1 MPREPSEGERRLR
14 IHRALREGA
23 ELYNRGHFFETHEVL
38 EDVWL
43 LEEGE
48 DKPFLQGLI
57 KIAAAF
63 VHYQKGTYQGMWD
76 LLQAGLQTLEPYRPA
91 HRGVELA
98 RFLDEVGEWI
108 PRAKRLWDGEEV
120 EIADPIP
127 RMVYRPPDDLSLPED
142 P

>member
-1 MPREPSEGERRLR
+1 MPSEEERRAR

-23 ELYNRGHFFETHEVL
+23 ELYNTGLFFETHEVL

-43 LEEGE
+43 VEEGE

-63 VHYQKGTYQGMWD
+63 VHFKKGTYQGMWD
-76 LLQAGLQTLEPYRPA
+76 LLQGGRQMLEPYRPE

-98 RFLDEVGEWI
+98 NFLREIEKWI
-108 PRAKRLWDGEEV
+108 PWAERLLAGEDL
-120 EIADPIP
+120 EIAEPIP
-127 RMVYRPPDDLSLPED
+127 SMVYRPPADVDMAQGE
-142 P
+142 

>member
-1 MPREPSEGERRLR
+1 VPREPSAEERRVR

-23 ELYNRGHFFETHEVL
+23 ELYNAGHFFETHEVL

-63 VHYQKGTYQGMWD
+63 VHFRKGTYQGMWD
-76 LLQAGLQTLEPYRPA
+76 LLQAGRQMLEPYQPE

-98 RFLDEVGEWI
+98 KFLREIREWI
-108 PRAKRLWDGEEV
+108 PWAERLLAGEDLQIE
-120 EIADPIP
+120 DPIP
-127 RMVYRPPDDLSLPED
+127 RLVHRLPPDVEIGPEE
-142 P
+142 